1 MKDYDYEGFK
11 DFMNHFYQYNESTL
25 LDELDLLDQADAQV
39 QQMTE
44 YPEAEQLLAS
54 IMTQK

>member
-25 LDELDLLDQADAQV
+25 LDELDLLDRADAQV

-44 YPEAEQLLAS
+44 YPEAEQLLKN
-54 IMTQK
+54 ILK